1 QILALQFVVKHYVRK
16 AAPLGLLSDDQ
27 ALPQPHA
34 FPSSCTL
41 YFDSQ
46 VTTRILSEAKR
57 RQVTVNDLLARD
69 LFLALHDW
77 RQRHGVKSKGEWLR
91 FFVPINERTTDDEA
105 LSAANIM
112 SAIFLERH
120 PQHLTNPESLL
131 QSIQAEMQMHKRGQH
146 GFLFI
151 AAQALMKLM
160 PRLRH
165 RVIRQGKCVSSCVF
179 TNLGI
184 ILSRTPLPRR
194 DGKLAIGE
202 TILDKVDFIAP
213 VRPLTA
219 AAFCIYTYAGGLA
232 VNLHFDPRSISR
244 RQADE
249 LQELFRLKIHDSLN
263 SAV

>member
-1 QILALQFVVKHYVRK
+1 
-16 AAPLGLLSDDQ
+16 
-27 ALPQPHA
+27 
-34 FPSSCTL
+34 
-41 YFDSQ
+41 
-46 VTTRILSEAKR
+46 
-57 RQVTVNDLLARD
+57 VTVNDLLARD
-69 LFLALHDW
+69 LFLAIHEW
-77 RQRHGVKSKGEWLR
+77 RGQHGAASGNEWLR
-91 FFVPINERTTDDEA
+91 FFVPINQRTTEDETI
-105 LSAANIM
+105 SAANIM
-112 SAIFLERH
+112 SAVFLERH
-120 PQHLTNPESLL
+120 PRQMTDAESLL
-131 QSIQAEMQMHKRGQH
+131 RSIHTEMQVHKRSQH

-151 AAQALMKLM
+151 AAQALMKHL

-194 DGKLAIGE
+194 DGKIAIGE
-202 TILDKVDFIAP
+202 IVLDKVDFIAP

-249 LQELFRLKIHDSLN
+249 LQELFRRKIHDSLN